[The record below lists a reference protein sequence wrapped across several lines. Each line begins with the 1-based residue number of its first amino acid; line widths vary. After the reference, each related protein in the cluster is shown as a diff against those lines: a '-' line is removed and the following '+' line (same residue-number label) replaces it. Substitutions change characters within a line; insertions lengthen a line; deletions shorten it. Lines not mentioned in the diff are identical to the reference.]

1 MLNGPVQN
9 ALFCFMDLCRT
20 VCVSFMARN
29 CRFPQLGTHPCQR
42 GNHRLLLQGTASS
55 QRLEL
60 LVVNFGIMGCHGKQL
75 LVPRGWNSSFDPGNN
90 RLPLQKNFWSLKLG
104 TDRSQ
109 HGNQRLPWQGTAGS
123 QRLELLGTRGYHYK
137 ESEFPSLKGWN

>member
-9 ALFCFMDLCRT
+9 ALFCLMDRYRTLCFASWTCAGLFAFR
-20 VCVSFMARN
+20 SW
-29 CRFPQLGTHPCQR
+29 
-42 GNHRLLLQGTASS
+42 QGTAGSHS
-55 QRLEL
+55 LEL
-60 LVVNFGIMGCHGKQL
+60 TLANVGTTGYYCKEL
-75 LVPRGWNSSFDPGNN
+75 PVPRGWNSCFDPGNN